1 MVRGV
6 EQLSLVI
13 SHRSQRN
20 RPSARHR
27 TGTPG
32 KVPYRSRTIDA
43 TRVRRPKARHLKQ
56 KTRPRL
62 AGAQVALALA
72 VGTALVLLVLSG
84 YQAAEGA
91 AIVLGL
97 F

>member
-13 SHRSQRN
+13 SHRHGG
-20 RPSARHR
+20 PKHR

-32 KVPYRSRTIDA
+32 LTPYRIRTIEPG
-43 TRVRRPKARHLKQ
+43 RQRRSKARHLKR
-56 KTRPRL
+56 TARRV
-62 AGAQVALALA
+62 AGSQVALALA
-72 VGTALVLLVLSG
+72 GATALILLVLSG

-91 AIVLGL
+91 AIVLGI

>member
-13 SHRSQRN
+13 SHRRPGTRQRTGT
-20 RPSARHR
+20 HR

-32 KVPYRSRTIDA
+32 TVPYRSRTIDA
-43 TRVRRPKARHLKQ
+43 TRAGRSKARHLKR
-56 KTRPRL
+56 TARRV
-62 AGAQVALALA
+62 GGSQVALALA
-72 VGTALVLLVLSG
+72 AATALVLLVLSG

>member
-13 SHRSQRN
+13 SHR
-20 RPSARHR
+20 RPAARHR

-32 KVPYRSRTIDA
+32 TVPYRSRTIDA
-43 TRVRRPKARHLKQ
+43 SRVRRTKARHVK
-56 KTRPRL
+56 RRARRV
-62 AGAQVALALA
+62 AGPQVALALA
-72 VGTALVLLVLSG
+72 AATALVLLVLSG